1 MPNPEPNSFAAMYA
15 SRKLPKCSSCHIEY
29 DMQLHRGPIISNYF
43 FWLPVNKFA
52 CNRCMVCRYSLDF
65 SKLMLK
71 LRMFSMLS
79 GLFKFS
85 DRISNAIRLFVYGL
99 QRLVK
104 RVARSFFGFFKRRFL
119 AIAAVFSRLGFTKSR
134 HRYSP
139 VKRRGYPPV
148 TFFGRVFKRF
158 GYFNRVFV
166 VFTVFS
172 PFW

>member
-15 SRKLPKCSSCHIEY
+15 NRKLPKCSSCHIEY

-65 SKLMLK
+65 SKFILK
-71 LRMFSMLS
+71 LRMISMLS

-85 DRISNAIRLFVYGL
+85 DYISNFMRLFVRRL
-99 QRLVK
+99 QRLAKKFV
-104 RVARSFFGFFKRRFL
+104 RFVYRSFKQLILLFAGFFSRLFFAKGRHRHTTFKRRN
-119 AIAAVFSRLGFTKSR
+119 
-134 HRYSP
+134 
-139 VKRRGYPPV
+139 YPPV

-166 VFTVFS
+166 VLSVFS
-172 PFW
+172 PLL